1 MSKSFYNLACF
12 LILIFPILIITGPFL
27 SDSAV
32 IIIDLIF
39 IYRVFLEKDFEI
51 LRNKYF
57 YFLIFFFSYF
67 SLRSLFV
74 EDILFSFKSSFTYIR
89 FIIFIFAISYF
100 LKNNKKLFNFFS
112 KIFLFTIFIVCIDA
126 LFQYKFGFN
135 FLGFEIEN
143 PDKLNGLFGD
153 EAVLGSFLVRLTP
166 LLFAVLFYY
175 LKPDKNIFIVISIL
189 LLIELVIFLS
199 GSRSS
204 LFLMILF
211 VSLMFLTYKNLRK
224 PILIFNLIAICL
236 FFGFSKISS
245 QLEHSIYYSLKDP
258 FKTMFPK
265 NVDTGNEKKREI
277 IIFTKVYDSHYKT
290 AYNMF
295 QKNKIFGVG
304 TKMYRKLCD
313 DKKYYVNK
321 FSCTTHPHNFYL
333 QLLAENGL
341 LGIFFL
347 IIPFFVVIKLIFS
360 KIFYV
365 NFFSLSYV
373 KSNSSLMI
381 IYGIFIN
388 LWPFIPSGN
397 LFNNWLSILI
407 FFPLGFYQFLNTNNE
422 SS

>member
-1 MSKSFYNLACF
+1 MSKNFYNLACF
-12 LILIFPILIITGPFL
+12 LISIFPILIVSGPFL

-39 IYRVFLEKDFEI
+39 IYRIFFEKNFEMF
-51 LRNKYF
+51 RNKYF

-67 SLRSLFV
+67 SIRSLFAD
-74 EDILFSFKSSFTYIR
+74 DILFSFKSSFSYIR
-89 FIIFIFAISYF
+89 FIIFIFAVSYF
-100 LKNNKKLFNFFS
+100 LNSNKKLFSFFS

-126 LFQYKFGFN
+126 LFQYIFGFN

-153 EAVLGSFLVRLTP
+153 EAVLGSFIVRLTP

-175 LKPDKNIFIVISIL
+175 VNPNKNILIVISIL
-189 LLIELVIFLS
+189 LLIELVTFLS

-211 VSLMFLTYKNLRK
+211 VGLMFLTYKNLRL
-224 PILIFNLIAICL
+224 PILISHVIAICL
-236 FFGFSKISS
+236 FLGLSKVSS
-245 QLEHSIYYSLKDP
+245 QLTYSIYYSFKDP
-258 FKTMFPK
+258 FKTIFPK
-265 NVDTGNEKKREI
+265 NLDTNKEKKNGI
-277 IIFTKVYDSHYKT
+277 VIFTKVYDSHYKT

-295 QKNKIFGVG
+295 QKNKTFGVG

-333 QLLAENGL
+333 QLLAENGMI
-341 LGIFFL
+341 GFL
-347 IIPFFVVIKLIFS
+347 FIIIPFFVVTKLIFN
-360 KIFYV
+360 KIMNA
-365 NFFSLSYV
+365 NFFALSYV
-373 KSNSSLMI
+373 KSHSSLMI
-381 IYGIFIN
+381 IYGIFVN
-388 LWPFIPSGN
+388 LWPFVPSGN

-407 FFPLGFYQFLNTNNE
+407 FFPLGFYNFLNIKNE